1 MKKKLTEKDL
11 TQIVRKVIN
20 EIDTF
25 DILKQRE
32 REVVN
37 YEIFDKLAEYQALT
51 RNRKLYPNDIVNII
65 EILYNE
71 IELLRKKL
79 KN

>member
-71 IELLRKKL
+71 IEFLRKKL